1 MIIYDEVK
9 FHSDND
15 KNILNK
21 GTYVALG
28 SFDGLHLGHIS
39 LVKKIVELAK
49 KNNSLSMVYTFLNH
63 PRKFVKP
70 NETLKLLSDV
80 NTKVQILENSNV
92 DITYFEKFDENFME
106 RSSEDFI
113 VYLINKFNVKGI
125 VVGFNYKFGYKNLG
139 NTETLK
145 KLSQKYN
152 FNLYIINP
160 CKYKDKVV
168 SSTRIRHEI
177 INGNVCDV
185 LNMLGRP
192 YHLSGEVISG
202 KQIGRTIGFPT
213 ANLKLNKDFVIP
225 KIGVYYTNVFVNDI
239 LYKGITNVGTNPTVH
254 GDKLTV
260 ETFILDFK
268 EDIYGKNIQVIFIK
282 KMRNQTKFNDIN
294 ELKNQLNK
302 DKNFA
307 RNESLYKY
315 CKNYLQ
321 Q

>member
-9 FHSDND
+9 FHSDSG
-15 KNILNK
+15 KNVFNK

-39 LVKKIVELAK
+39 LVNKIVELAR
-49 KNNSLSMVYTFLNH
+49 KNNCLSMVYTFSNH

-70 NETLKLLSDV
+70 NEPLKLLTDF
-80 NTKVQILENSNV
+80 NTKVKILENNNV

-106 RSSEDFI
+106 RSAEDFI

-145 KLSQKYN
+145 KLCQKYN

-177 INGNVCDV
+177 ISGNISDV

-192 YHLSGEVISG
+192 YHLSGEVVSG

-213 ANLKLNKDFVIP
+213 ANLKINKDFIIP
-225 KIGVYYTNVFVNDI
+225 KIGVYYTNVFVNNI

-268 EDIYGKNIQVIFIK
+268 EDIYGENIEVIFVK
-282 KMRNQTKFNDIN
+282 KIRNQTKFDNIF
-294 ELKNQLNK
+294 ELKKQLSK
-302 DKNFA
+302 DKNIA
-307 RNESLYKY
+307 RNENLYKHS
-315 CKNYLQ
+315 KNYLQ

>member
-9 FHSDND
+9 FHSGKD
-15 KNILNK
+15 ILQK

-39 LVKKIVELAK
+39 LVNKIVELAK
-49 KNNSLSMVYTFLNH
+49 KNNSLSMVYTFSNH

-70 NETLKLLSDV
+70 NENLKLLTDF
-80 NTKVQILENSNV
+80 NTKVKILKNHNV

-106 RSSEDFI
+106 RSAEEFI
-113 VYLINKFNVKGI
+113 VYLIDKFNVKGI

-145 KLSQKYN
+145 KLSKKYN
-152 FNLYIINP
+152 FDLYVMEP
-160 CKYKDKVV
+160 CKYKDKAV

-177 INGNVCDV
+177 INGNVFDV
-185 LNMLGRP
+185 FNMLGRP
-192 YHLSGEVISG
+192 YHLLGKIVYG

-213 ANLKLNKDFVIP
+213 ANLYINKDFVIP
-225 KIGVYYTNVFVNDI
+225 KIGVYYTNVFVDGI

-254 GDKLTV
+254 GSKLTV
-260 ETFILDFK
+260 ETFILDFN
-268 EDIYGKNIQVIFIK
+268 EDIYGKNIEVIFIK
-282 KMRNQTKFNDIN
+282 KIRNQTKFNNID
-294 ELKNQLNK
+294 ELKNQLIK
-302 DKNFA
+302 DKNTA
-307 RNESLYKY
+307 RNENLYKY
-315 CKNYLQ
+315 SENYLQ